1 MATMILEGVK
11 TNESED
17 RAAVFYCSV
26 TGLAFGPLM
35 DDAEEAEAFL
45 RWLDARGRDPRK
57 DPERL
62 AEELEEF
69 RGSEDALGQFAD
81 DPPED
86 MDGDHESALAS
97 AGLGTD
103 EDYGRYGGDE
113 E

>member
-11 TNESED
+11 VNDSD
-17 RAAVFYCSV
+17 KRAAAFYDDT

-45 RWLDARGRDPRK
+45 QWVLARGRDPRK

-62 AEELEEF
+62 AEDLQEF
-69 RGSEDALGQFAD
+69 RSSDAALGQFMD
-81 DPPED
+81 DGPDES

-97 AGLGTD
+97 AGFGTD
-103 EDYGRYGGDE
+103 EDYGHYGDD
-113 E
+113 